1 MKYQTIAAL
10 SATLATL
17 CVAVQDVSAA
27 IVTIDVRAVSMTVG
41 NITTPIADR
50 KSVTVNDGGSIVNFQ
65 VVGQIVNA
73 DNDRTN
79 DSITGLATAFISNE
93 GPTALLGNIGSV
105 QRDSAFSLGSIGTSA
120 NLDSNI
126 DLEWGRIGGG
136 STTGL
141 FVPSGTTSI
150 SSSVGTGVTEVVLG
164 TFSWTAPSILILNST
179 TLINSLPWVAS
190 SGAFNGRGS
199 YTIRSDGSS
208 YSNRNSTDLVAGT
221 GVLLSGPVIPEP
233 ATLGMAVVVA
243 VGLLSRRRRRMA

>member
-10 SATLATL
+10 SSALTTL

-50 KSVTVNDGGSIVNFQ
+50 KNVTVNDGGSIVNFQ
-65 VVGQIVNA
+65 VVGQIVNG
-73 DNDRTN
+73 DNNRTN
-79 DSITGLATAFISNE
+79 DSITGLGTAFISNE
-93 GPTALLGNIGSV
+93 GPTALLGNIGLV
-105 QRDSAFSLGSIGTSA
+105 QKDSAFTLGSNGTSF
-120 NLDSNI
+120 NLDLNT

-141 FVPSGTTSI
+141 FIPLGTAPI
-150 SSSVGTGVTEVVLG
+150 SSSVGTGITEVVLG

-190 SGAFNGRGS
+190 SGVFKGGGS
-199 YTIRSDGSS
+199 YTIRSDGVS

-221 GVLLSGPVIPEP
+221 GVLISGPVIPEP
-233 ATLGMAVVVA
+233 ATLALATVLSI
-243 VGLLSRRRRRMA
+243 GLLSRRRRRVG